1 MHFCV
6 IQSPTICRGFGFSFL
21 TLPLSKFDLRRL
33 CQAVGATPLVRLG
46 RPLAEELGT
55 CSSVRTE
62 EIGSTTG
69 KEGSVGCF
77 SLLTLRHSDGV

>member
-1 MHFCV
+1 VC
-6 IQSPTICRGFGFSFL
+6 
-21 TLPLSKFDLRRL
+21 SKFDLRRL

-46 RPLAEELGT
+46 RPLPEELGA

-69 KEGSVGCF
+69 LLLLSSFVSPLSRFF
-77 SLLTLRHSDGV
+77 SYGV